1 MIQATTV
8 SIPFYPASQLALQ
21 PRFFSA
27 GVITNP
33 DVRGPVWNS
42 KRAVASNS
50 KKEGD
55 QLGGSMGQ
63 ERVKEIQL
71 WPLTQS
77 KAFTSHSRVA
87 EVLCASTF

>member
-27 GVITNP
+27 GIITNP

-55 QLGGSMGQ
+55 RLGGSMGQ

-71 WPLTQS
+71 WPDFSPRRKRRGL
-77 KAFTSHSRVA
+77 
-87 EVLCASTF
+87 